1 MSMRRE
7 FTAITI
13 VALLVGTP
21 LTAFSAAGASSG
33 AVYTTTSDGTAVNAN
48 IYGSTDD
55 AYLSGGPQ
63 NLNASGLPDGKYY
76 FQVTDPSGKT
86 LLSSDNAVCR
96 QLTVA
101 SGRVAGS
108 TGPACKH
115 ANGSLNTANG
125 TLPVQLAPY
134 SKSPNNGNEYKAWL
148 IPVSKAAISA
158 SNPKALVFAQSDS
171 KTDNFK
177 ANS

>member
-63 NLNASGLPDGKYY
+63 NLNASGLPLSNHRIQAELFSEQSAPSTDRLVDPVAKYTSTATL
-76 FQVTDPSGKT
+76 TD
-86 LLSSDNAVCR
+86 R
-96 QLTVA
+96 I
-101 SGRVAGS
+101 RIAGTTTTS
-108 TGPACKH
+108 V
-115 ANGSLNTANG
+115 
-125 TLPVQLAPY
+125 LPD
-134 SKSPNNGNEYKAWL
+134 E
-148 IPVSKAAISA
+148 
-158 SNPKALVFAQSDS
+158 
-171 KTDNFK
+171 
-177 ANS
+177 